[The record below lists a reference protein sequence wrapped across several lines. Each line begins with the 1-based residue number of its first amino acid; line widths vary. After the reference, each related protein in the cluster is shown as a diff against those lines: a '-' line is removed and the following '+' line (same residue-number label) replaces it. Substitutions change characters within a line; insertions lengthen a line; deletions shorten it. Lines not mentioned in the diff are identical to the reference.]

1 MEIVKQQYI
10 YISEIRKFPDY
21 KIWQIT
27 KFLYF
32 ASSQIWKLPNI
43 KISIFC
49 IMPNMEIA
57 NVKISKCCTMDMD
70 MGSGQFPYLTLYRL
84 HCRRHRN

>member
-1 MEIVKQQYI
+1 MLIENIPGCIFLNERESTVELYVSILNLRKREKNWGKHSQ
-10 YISEIRKFPDY
+10 IRKFLDY

-49 IMPNMEIA
+49 IMPNMEI
-57 NVKISKCCTMDMD
+57 VKC
-70 MGSGQFPYLTLYRL
+70 QNF
-84 HCRRHRN
+84 